1 VYGIS
6 QRERDRRQA
15 IAKNVFDALCE
26 KYRDIVELMRNVMP
40 NWGVLVGA
48 LFLTCCTVTTAP
60 NLYRVTELIPG
71 ISTKDDAIAK
81 LGPPTGTLNAED
93 QTILQWGGPQSPV
106 VREVFD
112 FQTH

>member
-1 VYGIS
+1 MNLAT
-6 QRERDRRQA
+6 RRGPLAA
-15 IAKNVFDALCE
+15 IAKKVFDALRE
-26 KYRDIVELMRNVMP
+26 KYPEISLNWRALLMP

-81 LGPPTGTLNAED
+81 LGPPTSTLND
-93 QTILQWGGPQSPV
+93 QNQTILQWGGPQSSYFV
-106 VREVFD
+106 WNG
-112 FQTH
+112 